1 MMMKDKKQGANKEE
15 TEASVLKFRVLA
27 MPYN

>member
-15 TEASVLKFRVLA
+15 TEASVLKVRVLA